1 MRYHGRNQHG
11 WTKKDMTD
19 QEWRDVRYLY
29 NYNENELKDL
39 ANKVQIL
46 EQKAKKVYVIFNNN
60 SGGHAAQNAK
70 TYQDILDIE
79 YTGLAPQQLKFF

>member
-1 MRYHGRNQHG
+1 
-11 WTKKDMTD
+11 MTD

-46 EQKAKKVYVIFNNN
+46 EQKAEKVYVVFNNN
-60 SGGHAAQNAK
+60 
-70 TYQDILDIE
+70 LVVM
-79 YTGLAPQQLKFF
+79 QLKMLKPIKIF

>member
-1 MRYHGRNQHG
+1 
-11 WTKKDMTD
+11 MTD

-46 EQKAKKVYVIFNNN
+46 EQKAKKVYVILII
-60 SGGHAAQNAK
+60 
-70 TYQDILDIE
+70 ILVVM
-79 YTGLAPQQLKFF
+79 QLKC

>member
-1 MRYHGRNQHG
+1 MVEISMVGL
-11 WTKKDMTD
+11 KDMTD

>member
-1 MRYHGRNQHG
+1 
-11 WTKKDMTD
+11 
-19 QEWRDVRYLY
+19 
-29 NYNENELKDL
+29 
-39 ANKVQIL
+39 
-46 EQKAKKVYVIFNNN
+46 NN